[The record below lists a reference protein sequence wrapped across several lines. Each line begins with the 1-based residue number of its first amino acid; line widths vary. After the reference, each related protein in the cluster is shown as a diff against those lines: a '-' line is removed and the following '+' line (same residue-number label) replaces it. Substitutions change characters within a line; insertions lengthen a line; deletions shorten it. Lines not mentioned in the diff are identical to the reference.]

1 MKLLK
6 RFLGRWSKAG
16 RGLVPEGPGRN
27 DRKGVSL
34 IELFEKFPD
43 NRTAVVEG
51 LQLYVYEGATG
62 KNGEGK
68 TRDLS
73 QLQRE

>member
-1 MKLLK
+1 MKILK

-34 IELFEKFPD
+34 IELFDKFPD
-43 NRTAVVEG
+43 DAAAERWFE
-51 LQLYVYEGATG
+51 E
-62 KNGEGK
+62 
-68 TRDLS
+68 TRWS
-73 QLQRE
+73 KQIHCPHCGCYGM